1 MQNEQQGIDE
11 LLAGYSTY
19 TDSEELV
26 AAGAA
31 QPIIA
36 TITMTQTETT
46 IFTPE
51 SPVTT
56 LPCYLA

>member
-31 QPIIA
+31 PSVIA
-36 TITMTQTETT
+36 TITLTNTETT
-46 IFTPE
+46 ILTPE
-51 SPVTT
+51 TSITT